1 MLVFRSDLPTRTGG
15 PQEDRAV
22 LGGADCG
29 GVWAGRVA
37 MPGGHAGGG
46 PSGNGKTR
54 RDTKAV
60 LIIRHTKVPSA

>member
-1 MLVFRSDLPTRTGG
+1 MLVFRSDLLTRTGG

-29 GVWAGRVA
+29 GVWAGRA
-37 MPGGHAGGG
+37 GHAGGG

-60 LIIRHTKVPSA
+60 LRHTTVPSA